1 MTPLLFTDR
10 KVHLAALALL
20 FAAGVA
26 LCLWLSA
33 HTGTVPETGYYHLYQ
48 CETRGPAKRADGEGK
63 LFFSVLLVSS
73 SHAREIADNLCK
85 NPAMGRHYAGV
96 QVSWKP
102 RSHLAAEDILS
113 EAYDLIWSRTHS
125 MAGLLPE
132 YGDYYEPLLRY
143 DHYRVYWFS
152 RGAEPELTAEYFHGK
167 RIGLLNDKLSHTLY
181 LLPLASL
188 KDAGIE
194 FSAENL
200 IYFDDAVSLYQAFAR
215 DELDLVSGGDYVQQD
230 LDIPLSRTLI
240 SSDANAATL
249 FVRRKRAPG
258 IECALVAA
266 FNGFANDYLQ
276 GQRVFEGGERCAP

>member
-1 MTPLLFTDR
+1 MTPLFFTDR
-10 KVHLAALALL
+10 KVHLAVLALL
-20 FAAGVA
+20 VAVGVA
-26 LCLWLSA
+26 LCLLLSA
-33 HTGTVPETGYYHLYQ
+33 QEGKVPETGYYHLYQ
-48 CETRGPAKRADGEGK
+48 CETRGPAKAAAGEGK
-63 LFFSVLLVSS
+63 LFSILLVSS

-85 NPAMGRHYAGV
+85 SPAMGWHYAGV

-143 DHYRVYWFS
+143 DQYRVYWFS

-200 IYFDDAVSLYQAFAR
+200 VYFDDAVSLYQAFAR

-240 SSDANAATL
+240 SGDANAATL

-276 GQRVFEGGERCAP
+276 GQRVFEGGEHCAP